1 VVGSYNP
8 WLVCLSVLVAVL
20 VSHTALSLSSKVASA
35 TRTGRLGWLAG
46 GAFVMGGGI
55 WSMHFIGML
64 AFTLPIPLSYDV
76 MATARSLVIA
86 IAASAFALYIASGSK
101 LGTTKLT
108 WSALLLGAGISAMH
122 YSGMSAIQITPMIT
136 YEPELVVVSVVIAIA
151 ASFGALWLFFKLR
164 RGRSRFMRY
173 ARIGAALI
181 MGAAISGMHY
191 VGMAA
196 SKFAPDSY
204 CTGTGGLNN
213 GWLAVTVA
221 LLALTLLSTT
231 SILLMYEAYLEQKTR
246 KHSEMLERAND
257 QLQYA
262 ATHDPLTALPN
273 RLLLADRITQAI
285 ARCSRHR
292 SQFALMVVDL
302 DRFKSINESFGHVAG
317 DEVLREISRR
327 LQALMRKTDTLAR
340 FGGDELVMI
349 VDEIVSQNGA
359 EMVAS
364 GVLEQIRRPITVC
377 GVEVQVSAS
386 IGVSVCPR
394 DGTSVDELLKHADA
408 AMYHA
413 KKLGRNHAQFF
424 MPTMNEN
431 SREKIELEGAL
442 RRALV
447 NGEFELH
454 YQPKVDVI
462 TGRIE
467 AVEALIRWRH
477 PTLGL
482 ISPAKF
488 IPLAEESG
496 LIVPM
501 GEWVLRQACMQ
512 ARAWQNA
519 GMRPVR
525 IAVNLSAK
533 QFKQKLLFEIV
544 SAALARADL
553 DPSLL
558 ELELTESAVMEDAE
572 QSVQILRRLSDHGIR
587 IAVDD
592 FGTGYSSL
600 SYLRRLPL
608 DKLKID
614 RAFIREIAT
623 SRDDAEIVRA
633 IVSLAHSLRLKV
645 IAEGVETEDQ
655 LRFLRSLGCDL
666 YQGYLC
672 SPPLTATELET
683 LVREQQQTQAQAT
696 VMRLNDTMRN
706 RALRMV

>member
-1 VVGSYNP
+1 MVGSYNP
-8 WLVCLSVLVAVL
+8 WLVCLSIAVAVL
-20 VSHTALSLSSKVASA
+20 VSHTALRLSAKVASA
-35 TRTGRLGWLAG
+35 SAKGRMGWLAV
-46 GAFVMGGGI
+46 GAFVMGSGI
-55 WSMHFIGML
+55 WSMHFVGML
-64 AFTLPIPLSYDV
+64 AFSLPVPLSYDV
-76 MATARSLVIA
+76 AATIRSFFLA
-86 IAASAFALYIASGSK
+86 IGASAFALYIASGAHLST
-101 LGTTKLT
+101 LKLT
-108 WSALLLGAGISAMH
+108 LSALLLGAGIAAMH

-136 YEPELVVVSVVIAIA
+136 YEPELVVASIAIA
-151 ASFGALWLFFKLR
+151 VTASFGALWLFFKLR
-164 RGRSRFMRY
+164 RGRSRFMQY
-173 ARIGAALI
+173 ARAGAALI
-181 MGAAISGMHY
+181 MGGAISGMHY
-191 VGMAA
+191 VGMSA
-196 SKFAPDSY
+196 SKFASNSI
-204 CTGTGGLNN
+204 CTGTGGINN
-213 GWLAVTVA
+213 GWLAVTIA
-221 LLALTLLSTT
+221 LLAIALLSIT
-231 SILLMYEAYLEQKTR
+231 SILLMYETYLEHRAR
-246 KHSEMLERAND
+246 KHHEMLERAND
-257 QLQYA
+257 QLQFA
-262 ATHDPLTALPN
+262 ATHDPLTSLPN
-273 RLLLADRITQAI
+273 RVLLADRITQAI

-292 SQFALMVVDL
+292 TQFALMVVDL
-302 DRFKSINESFGHVAG
+302 DRFKSINESLGHVAG
-317 DEVLREISRR
+317 DEVLKEISRR
-327 LQALMRKTDTLAR
+327 LLALMRKTDTLAR

-349 VDEIVSQNGA
+349 VDEIMTQNAA

-377 GVEVQVSAS
+377 GVEVQIRAS

-394 DGTSVDELLKHADA
+394 DGKSAEELLKHADA

-413 KKLGRNHAQFF
+413 KKMGRNHTQFF
-424 MPTMNEN
+424 TPMLNAN

-447 NGEFELH
+447 HGEFELH
-454 YQPKVDVI
+454 YQPKADVI

-467 AVEALIRWRH
+467 AVEALVRWQH

-482 ISPAKF
+482 IPPAKF

-496 LIVPM
+496 LIAPL
-501 GEWVLRQACMQ
+501 GEWVLREACMQ

-519 GMRPVR
+519 GMRPIGV
-525 IAVNLSAK
+525 AVNLSAQ

-553 DPSLL
+553 DPCYL

-572 QSVQILRRLSDHGIR
+572 QSVQILRRLSEYGIR

-633 IVSLAHSLRLKV
+633 IISLAHSLRLKV

-672 SPPLTATELET
+672 SKPITASELEA
-683 LVREQQQTQAQAT
+683 LVNEQQRTQTSAS
-696 VMRLNDTMRN
+696 VMRLNDTARN